1 MCLRCCTLRLVSR
14 LSLSRQLLLL
24 QMCIVVLVVATVAG
38 FSLIQTDQTFR
49 RDESRRMLG
58 AAETTANEQLT
69 RLGLTIANTPE
80 EVANQLRV
88 RDSLRPRLERARVSA
103 GASYAVL
110 VDFQGQAV
118 VSTLPD
124 GSDAPAAIRSDVV
137 DGASWSGEAQRFDR
151 RTIEAQVPVFGVFGD
166 REDQPTEV
174 VGYLVLGRFYP
185 SRMEVIGTA
194 APNVFLYL
202 ALAGAIGVAG
212 SLLLARRV
220 KRQTLGLEPGEIA
233 ALVEQREAMLHGV
246 REGVLGVDLRAEVAF
261 VNDEAARL
269 LGLEGHVLGRSVRD
283 LGQHGELAA
292 ILSGEVRRR
301 DLVVAVG
308 PRLLV
313 LNNEPIVVRGRQTG
327 WVTSMRDRTELLE
340 LQHELAEAQAGTDTL
355 RAQVHEFRNRLHAI
369 SGMAELGQ
377 QAELQDFVSAV
388 MSQLDSR
395 LDQVSER
402 LGDTAVAALVVA
414 KASRADEL
422 GIDFTLADDAHLDQ
436 HAAALSADLVT
447 VVGNLVDNAFDALGG
462 AGGSVVLDMADDG
475 ERIEVVVRDT
485 GRGIPDEDLARV
497 FELGWTTKDGAGVRG
512 HGFGLAL
519 TRMACQR
526 NGGSVRVENRG
537 GAVLSAEIFVQDGTD
552 D

>member
-1 MCLRCCTLRLVSR
+1 VSR

-69 RLGLTIANTPE
+69 SLGLTVANTRE

-88 RDSLRPRLERARVSA
+88 RNSLLPRLERARVSA

-110 VDFQGQAV
+110 VDSQGQAV
-118 VSTLPD
+118 VSTLPE
-124 GSDAPAAIRSDVV
+124 GRDAPAAIRSDVV

-151 RTIEAQVPVFGVFGD
+151 RTIEAQVPVFGD
-166 REDQPTEV
+166 RVDQPTEV

-261 VNDEAARL
+261 VNDEAVRL
-269 LGLEGHVLGRSVRD
+269 LGLEGDVLGRSVRN

-402 LGDTAVAALVVA
+402 LGDPAVAALVVA

-462 AGGSVVLDMADDG
+462 AGGSVVLDVADDG
-475 ERIEVVVRDT
+475 ERIEVVVRDS

-497 FELGWTTKDGAGVRG
+497 FELGWTTKDGAGGRG

-537 GAVLSAEIFVQDGTD
+537 GAVLSAELFVQDGTD

>member
-1 MCLRCCTLRLVSR
+1 VSR
-14 LSLSRQLLLL
+14 LSLSRQLLVL

-49 RDESRRMLG
+49 KDESRRMLG
-58 AAETTANEQLT
+58 AAETTANEALIRSGMVT
-69 RLGLTIANTPE
+69 ARTPE
-80 EVANQLRV
+80 ETANKIRV
-88 RDSLRPRLERARVSA
+88 RESLLARIERARVSA

-110 VDFQGQAV
+110 VDVHGQAA
-118 VSTLPD
+118 VSTLPE
-124 GSDAPAAIRSDVV
+124 GRDAPAGVKAAVV
-137 DGASWSGEAQRFDR
+137 DGASWSGESQRFER
-151 RTIEAQVPVFGVFGD
+151 RTIEAQVPVFGDG
-166 REDQPTEV
+166 ELGASGEV
-174 VGYLVLGRFYP
+174 IGFLVVGRFYP
-185 SRMEVIGTA
+185 SRLEVIGTA

-246 REGVLGVDLRAEVAF
+246 REGVLGVDLNAGVAF
-261 VNDEAARL
+261 VNDEAVRL
-269 LGLEGHVLGRSVRD
+269 LGLGDDVLGRSVTE
-283 LGQHGELAA
+283 LGQHGEVAA

-313 LNNEPIVVRGRQTG
+313 LNNEPIRVRGRQTG

-340 LQHELAEAQAGTDTL
+340 LQHELAEAHAGTDTL

-395 LDQVSER
+395 LDEVSDH
-402 LGDTAVAALVVA
+402 LADPAVAALVVA

-422 GIDFTLADDAHLDQ
+422 GIEFTLGDDAHLHQ
-436 HAAALSADLVT
+436 HAPALSADLVT
-447 VVGNLVDNAFDALGG
+447 VVGNLVDNAFDAIGG
-462 AGGSVVLDMADDG
+462 AGGSVVLDVADDG

-485 GRGIPDEDLARV
+485 GRGIPDEDLSRV
-497 FELGWTTKDGAGVRG
+497 FELGWTTKDGAGARG

-526 NGGSVRVENRG
+526 NGGSVRVENRD
-537 GAVLSAEIFVQDGTD
+537 GAVLSAELFVQDD
-552 D
+552 DDD

>member
-1 MCLRCCTLRLVSR
+1 VSR

-24 QMCIVVLVVATVAG
+24 QMCIVVLVVASVAG

-49 RDESRRMLG
+49 KDESRRMLG
-58 AAETTANEQLT
+58 AAETTANEDLT
-69 RLGLTIANTPE
+69 RSGMVPARTPKE
-80 EVANQLRV
+80 TANQVKV
-88 RDSLRPRLERARVSA
+88 RESLLARLERTRVSA

-110 VDFQGQAV
+110 VNAQGQTA
-118 VSTLPD
+118 VSTLPEAR
-124 GSDAPAAIRSDVV
+124 DASAEVKPAVV
-137 DGASWSGEAQRFDR
+137 LGASWSGESQRFER
-151 RTIEAQVPVFGVFGD
+151 RTIEAQVPVFGDGQFG
-166 REDQPTEV
+166 ESGEV
-174 VGYLVLGRFYP
+174 IGFLVLGRFYP
-185 SRMEVIGTA
+185 SRLEVIGTA
-194 APNVFLYL
+194 APSVFLYL
-202 ALAGAIGVAG
+202 ALAGVIGVAG

-246 REGVLGVDLRAEVAF
+246 REGVLGVDLKAEVAF
-261 VNDEAARL
+261 VNDEAVRL
-269 LGLEGHVLGRSVRD
+269 LGLGDGVLGRPVTD
-283 LGQHGELAA
+283 LGQHGEVAA

-313 LNNEPIVVRGRQTG
+313 LNNEPIRVRGRQTG

-377 QAELQDFVSAV
+377 KAELQDFVSAV

-395 LDQVSER
+395 LVQVSDR
-402 LGDTAVAALVVA
+402 LRDPAVAALVVA

-422 GIDFTLADDAHLDQ
+422 GIDFTLAEDARLDQ
-436 HAAALSADLVT
+436 HSPALSADLVT

-462 AGGSVVLDMADDG
+462 AGGSVVLDVADDG

-497 FELGWTTKDGAGVRG
+497 FELGWTTKDAAGARG

-526 NGGSVRVENRG
+526 NGGSVRVENRD
-537 GAVLSAEIFVQDGTD
+537 GAVLSAELFVQDDAD

>member
-1 MCLRCCTLRLVSR
+1 VSR

-24 QMCIVVLVVATVAG
+24 QMCIVVLVVASVAG

-49 RDESRRMLG
+49 KDESRRMLG
-58 AAETTANEQLT
+58 AAETTANEDLT
-69 RLGLTIANTPE
+69 RSGMVPARTPKE
-80 EVANQLRV
+80 TANQVKV
-88 RDSLRPRLERARVSA
+88 RESLLARLERTRVSA

-110 VDFQGQAV
+110 VDAQGQTA
-118 VSTLPD
+118 VSTLPEAR
-124 GSDAPAAIRSDVV
+124 DASAEVKPAVV
-137 DGASWSGEAQRFDR
+137 LGASWSGESQRFER
-151 RTIEAQVPVFGVFGD
+151 RTIEAQVPVFGDGQFG
-166 REDQPTEV
+166 ESGEV
-174 VGYLVLGRFYP
+174 IGFLVLGRFYP
-185 SRMEVIGTA
+185 SRLEVIGTA
-194 APNVFLYL
+194 APSVFLYL
-202 ALAGAIGVAG
+202 ALAGVIGVAG

-246 REGVLGVDLRAEVAF
+246 REGVLGVDLKAEVAF
-261 VNDEAARL
+261 VNDEAVRL
-269 LGLEGHVLGRSVRD
+269 LGLGDGVLGRPVTD
-283 LGQHGELAA
+283 LGQHGEVAA

-313 LNNEPIVVRGRQTG
+313 LNNEPIRVRGRQTG

-395 LDQVSER
+395 LVQVSDR
-402 LGDTAVAALVVA
+402 LRDPAVAALVVA

-422 GIDFTLADDAHLDQ
+422 GIDFTLAEDARLDQ
-436 HAAALSADLVT
+436 HSPALSADLVT

-462 AGGSVVLDMADDG
+462 AGGSVVLDVADDG
-475 ERIEVVVRDT
+475 KRIEVVVRDT

-497 FELGWTTKDGAGVRG
+497 FELGWTTKDAAGARG

-526 NGGSVRVENRG
+526 NGGSVRVENRD
-537 GAVLSAEIFVQDGTD
+537 GAVLSAELFVQDDAD

>member
-1 MCLRCCTLRLVSR
+1 MSH

-24 QMCIVVLVVATVAG
+24 QMCIVLLVVASVAG

-58 AAETTANEQLT
+58 AAETTANEALI
-69 RLGLTIANTPE
+69 RSGMVRARTPE
-80 EVANQLRV
+80 ETANQLRV
-88 RDSLRPRLERARVSA
+88 RESLLARIERARVSA

-110 VDFQGQAV
+110 VDVNGQAA
-118 VSTLPD
+118 VSTLPEGRD
-124 GSDAPAAIRSDVV
+124 VRAEVRPAVV
-137 DGASWSGEAQRFDR
+137 LGASWSGESQRFDR
-151 RTIEAQVPVFGVFGD
+151 RTIEAQVPVFGDGKFGSSG
-166 REDQPTEV
+166 EV
-174 VGYLVLGRFYP
+174 IGFLVIGRFYP
-185 SRMEVIGTA
+185 SRLDVIGTA
-194 APNVFLYL
+194 APSVFLYL
-202 ALAGAIGVAG
+202 ALAGVIGVAG
-212 SLLLARRV
+212 SLLVARRV

-246 REGVLGVDLRAEVAF
+246 REGVLGVDLKAEVAF
-261 VNDEAARL
+261 VNDEAVRL
-269 LGLEGHVLGRSVRD
+269 LGLGDGVLGRSVTE
-283 LGQHGELAA
+283 LGQHGEVAA

-308 PRLLV
+308 SRLVV
-313 LNNEPIVVRGRQTG
+313 LNNEPIRVRGRHTG
-327 WVTSMRDRTELLE
+327 YVTSMRDRTELLE

-377 QAELQDFVSAV
+377 QSELQDFVSEV
-388 MSQLDSR
+388 MSKLDSR
-395 LDQVSER
+395 VDVVSDH
-402 LGDTAVAALVVA
+402 LGDPAVAALVVA

-422 GIDFTLADDAHLDQ
+422 GIDFTLADDAHLHQ
-436 HAAALSADLVT
+436 HSAALSADLVT
-447 VVGNLVDNAFDALGG
+447 VVGNLVDNAFEALGG
-462 AGGSVVLDMADDG
+462 AGGSVVLDVADDG

-497 FELGWTTKDGAGVRG
+497 FELGWSTKDAAGSRG

-526 NGGSVRVENRG
+526 NGGSVRVTNRD
-537 GAVLSAEIFVQDGTD
+537 GAVLSAELFVQDGAD